1 MPVCGLMECAL
12 STLESYINNVLA
24 HYITRTFSLQMIA
37 PVVVLSAL
45 SAVFAGNV
53 TTVTGTIV
61 SSIEDCSCTETP
73 TSAANSSV
81 PVAPTSAPAVAN
93 GAAVKGAAAVA
104 GVAAVGAYF
113 L

>member
-1 MPVCGLMECAL
+1 M
-12 STLESYINNVLA
+12 
-24 HYITRTFSLQMIA
+24 FF

-45 SAVFAGNV
+45 SAALAGNA

-73 TSAANSSV
+73 TAAPVAGNSSV
-81 PVAPTSAPAVAN
+81 PVGVPSTSAPALAN

-104 GVAAVGAYF
+104 GVAAVGAY
-113 L
+113 LL